1 MTTTPLPPSSSSS
14 LTPKY
19 DNIDDLI
26 QDIWHRSLEIEEQYY
41 KTGNSK
47 LIQSFALNIVI
58 IQFWEDLHLRITQER
73 ARAND
78 KKG

>member
-1 MTTTPLPPSSSSS
+1 MTTTPLPPSPSS
-14 LTPKY
+14 LAPKY

-26 QDIWHRSLEIEEQYY
+26 QDIWHRSLEIEEKYY

-58 IQFWEDLHLRITQER
+58 IQFWEDLHLRIAQEQ

-78 KKG
+78 KKR